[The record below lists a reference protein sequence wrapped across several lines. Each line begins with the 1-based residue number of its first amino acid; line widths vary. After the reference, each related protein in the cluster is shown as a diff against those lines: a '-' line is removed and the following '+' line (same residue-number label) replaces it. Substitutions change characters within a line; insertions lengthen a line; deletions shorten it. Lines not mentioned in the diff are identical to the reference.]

1 MTQTY
6 SSDVV
11 IVGAGIAGIVT
22 ALELL
27 PTGKTIT
34 LIDRDTSDRFGG
46 LAPTSFGGMALVDT
60 PLQRKKGIKDS
71 PELALKDWHSF
82 AEFGEGDHWP
92 KRWAECY
99 VKRSVSD
106 IYDWLTQKGIKFMPA
121 VNWVERGLFTP
132 GNSVPRYHVMWGTG
146 YGLMETLVHELRSH
160 PNFSN
165 VTLLHEHNVT
175 GLVRTDDAITGCV
188 GVHEP
193 NQSSFKVS
201 AEHTVVATGGITG
214 NIQKVKDNWH
224 KPWGAPPEVILNG
237 THPYSDGRMHDYVET
252 LGGKVTHLDKMWNYA
267 AGIPHPQARFE
278 GHGLSLIPCK
288 SALWLNHRGERIGPD
303 PLVTGFDTTYLCKRV
318 SEQEKPYTWQ
328 LMNWRIAAKEFA
340 ISGAEHNPTIRDKK
354 LLKFVK
360 GLLFGNHE
368 LVKQMQNESDDFIV
382 ADDVPSLVKAMN
394 AQAGSDEITVDTI
407 ENVIN
412 TFDANFDRGEKQY
425 NDDQIR
431 RVQHA
436 RAWFPDKMRTAKPAK
451 LLDGSP
457 LIAIKLNLISRKS
470 LGGIVTDL
478 DSRVLL
484 DTTPDAQAINGLY
497 AVGECAGF
505 GGGGASGFRS
515 LEGTFLAGCILTGR
529 RAAQSISGQ
538 KTSSTHKINKEVG

>member
-1 MTQTY
+1 MSKQY
-6 SSDVV
+6 KSDVA
-11 IVGAGIAGIVT
+11 IIGGGIAGIVT

-27 PTGKTIT
+27 PTGQTIT
-34 LIDRDTSDRFGG
+34 LVDRDTPERFGG
-46 LAPTSFGGMALVDT
+46 LAPSSFGGMALVDT

-82 AEFGEGDHWP
+82 AQFNADDHWP
-92 KRWAECY
+92 KRWAEYY
-99 VKRSVSD
+99 VNHSVSD
-106 IYDWLTQKGIKFMPA
+106 VYNWLIDKGVRFLPA

-146 YGLMETLVHELRSH
+146 HGLLTKLIRE
-160 PNFSN
+160 
-165 VTLLHEHNVT
+165 LHEHPQAKNLNLLHQHNVT
-175 GLVRTDDAITGCV
+175 KLTRTGEAITGCS
-188 GVHEP
+188 GVSEVDDGAFEV
-193 NQSSFKVS
+193 Q
-201 AEHTVVATGGITG
+201 AQHTVVATGGITG
-214 NIQKVKDNWH
+214 NIEKVKENWH

-237 THPYSDGRMHDYVET
+237 THPCSDGRMHDEVQAQ
-252 LGGKVTHLDKMWNYA
+252 GGQVTHLDKMWNYA
-267 AGIPHPQARFE
+267 AGIPHPKPKFD

-303 PLVTGFDTTYLCKRV
+303 PLVTGFDTTYLCQRV
-318 SEQEKPYTWQ
+318 AQQEKPYTWQ

-340 ISGAEHNPTIRDKK
+340 ISGAEHNPAIRDNQRFKFIK
-354 LLKFVK
+354 DLLL
-360 GLLFGNHE
+360 GSDD
-368 LVKQMQNESDDFIV
+368 LVKQMQAESEDFIV
-382 ADDVPSLVKAMN
+382 ADNLPSLVKAMN
-394 AQAGSDEITVDTI
+394 ARAGTSDVDVDVIEKTI
-407 ENVIN
+407 DE
-412 TFDANFDRGEKQY
+412 FDANFERGSKQY

-436 RAWFPDKMRTAKPAK
+436 RAWFPDKLRTAKPAK

-484 DTTPDAQAINGLY
+484 DTTENAQPIDGLY
-497 AVGECAGF
+497 AVGECTGF

-515 LEGTFLAGCILTGR
+515 LEGTFLAGCILTAR
-529 RAAQSISGQ
+529 RAARSMA
-538 KTSSTHKINKEVG
+538 E